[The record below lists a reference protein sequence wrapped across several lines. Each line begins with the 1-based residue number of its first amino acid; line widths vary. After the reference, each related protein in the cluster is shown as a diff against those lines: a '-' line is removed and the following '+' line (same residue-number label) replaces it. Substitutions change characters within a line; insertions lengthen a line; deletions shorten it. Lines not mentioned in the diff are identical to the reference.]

1 MNRNSLLLF
10 FLVSVAA
17 GLSWW
22 LSDITTPEPAAPKR
36 TERFPDAYA
45 KRLTVVS
52 YDTQGLPHYRVKA
65 PTMRHY
71 EKDDT
76 TELDQPL
83 MWQYNGASPPWVVQ
97 GEEAIMTSD
106 QDSLFMSGEVTIE
119 RAGATGITPYHIVTR
134 DLTVN
139 TVTAYA
145 ETDQPIRI
153 DSNDHWIDGIGMQG
167 WLQDPVRIKLLNKV
181 RGYYEIQ

>member
-1 MNRNSLLLF
+1 MNWNTLLLF
-10 FLVSVAA
+10 FLVSVTA

-22 LSDITTPEPAAPKR
+22 LSDITSTKPAAPKR
-36 TERFPDAYA
+36 LEHFPDAYA
-45 KRLTVVS
+45 KQLTVIN
-52 YDTQGLPHYRVKA
+52 YDANGRPHYQIKA

-83 MWQYNGASPPWVVQ
+83 MWQFNGDNSPWIVR
-97 GEEAIMTSD
+97 GKEAIMTGD
-106 QDSLFMSGEVTIE
+106 RDSLFMAGKVTID
-119 RAGATGITPYHIVTR
+119 RAGTPAITPYHIVTR

-139 TVTAYA
+139 TVTAFA
-145 ETDQPIRI
+145 ETEQPIRVE
-153 DSNDHWIDGIGMQG
+153 SHDHWIDGVGMQG

-181 RGYYEIQ
+181 RGYYELQ